1 MPHTEGEWKVTHH
14 PSKRD
19 YPFIVTDDKPRK
31 VIAQVI
37 GDGVSGKGNN
47 ANAQLIAAAPDLL
60 EAAQKIDNCM
70 AKIRQPQF
78 HRFAH
83 ANDVLVNAL
92 GDLHKA
98 IAKATGEET

>member
-1 MPHTEGEWKVTHH
+1 MPHTEGEWRINQRAGCQK
-14 PSKRD
+14 D
-19 YPFIVTDDKPRK
+19 E
-31 VIAQVI
+31 
-37 GDGVSGKGNN
+37 

-98 IAKATGEET
+98 IAKATGEETTK